1 VIPVS
6 DDKYKYRLEDF
17 NLSDSNILFSLSA
30 REVDDDMT
38 LIIKTGSWLVTIN
51 GTITGVV
58 VFDYEATNKTA
69 SVSTGESM
77 PAGIYGRIE
86 VRTVADNTTGVY
98 MNISVTNGATTNAK
112 GYFKTVIDAQGIPTG
127 EYEITAEGVNTTLNV
142 TAPSTCNISL
152 TAGWILIS
160 VHLNRS
166 SRVLGEE
173 ATVGDILCV
182 TQNNSLT
189 SIYRYNTTTV
199 LFDKCDHLDDW
210 GWWPATG
217 SENFTELGQGRGYW
231 VWANSGCVAA

>member
-1 VIPVS
+1 MKIQAYILLSIFFLVAFVGTASAAILTVTPDPVVVSEFVTIESSGFGATETVTLRCSIFDFVIPVS

-86 VRTVADNTTGVY
+86 VPGTFRLPMALRQ
-98 MNISVTNGATTNAK
+98 M
-112 GYFKTVIDAQGIPTG
+112 Q
-127 EYEITAEGVNTTLNV
+127 
-142 TAPSTCNISL
+142 
-152 TAGWILIS
+152 
-160 VHLNRS
+160 R
-166 SRVLGEE
+166 
-173 ATVGDILCV
+173 DILKRL
-182 TQNNSLT
+182 LT
-189 SIYRYNTTTV
+189 HREYQQ
-199 LFDKCDHLDDW
+199 
-210 GWWPATG
+210 
-217 SENFTELGQGRGYW
+217 ENMK
-231 VWANSGCVAA
+231 